1 MDQKRAIQIR
11 MVASAGSICD
21 YAKELRASCGPLFD
35 GDETQIEK
43 IDTNIIDEFAE
54 HIQWLC
60 NEVRNEN
67 QELKKLT
74 GGINHA

>member
-11 MVASAGSICD
+11 MAASAGSICD

-35 GDETQIEK
+35 GDETQIK
-43 IDTNIIDEFAE
+43 KLDTKVINGLVE

-60 NEVRNEN
+60 AKVSDEN
-67 QELKKLT
+67 QKLEKLT
-74 GGINHA
+74 EV